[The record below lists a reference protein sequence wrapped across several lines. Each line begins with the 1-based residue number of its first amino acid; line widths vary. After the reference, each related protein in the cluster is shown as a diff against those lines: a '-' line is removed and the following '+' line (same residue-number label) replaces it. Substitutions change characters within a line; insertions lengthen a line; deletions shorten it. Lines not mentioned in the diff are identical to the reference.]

1 MQQQYLQRVRQAH
14 LQQQLREIQN
24 EYEANLKIEQDVAQA
39 FLQQQELNNVKREV
53 STPLQGQPI
62 VNTHLQGQQI
72 INTPP
77 HGQQIIT
84 TPPHGQSVPTNPLQ
98 GHQIVNKAYN
108 MRPQEFSL
116 RQGNIPLPTEN
127 MDNTKSVGH
136 RPPPQ
141 YVGHPQQNTVR
152 GQYLPNT
159 AMPSQYMPP
168 KEMVP
173 ANVPYVSRNGAIY
186 PATAMSPGPR
196 LLPCLIRVF

>member
-108 MRPQEFSL
+108 M
-116 RQGNIPLPTEN
+116 
-127 MDNTKSVGH
+127 
-136 RPPPQ
+136 
-141 YVGHPQQNTVR
+141 
-152 GQYLPNT
+152 
-159 AMPSQYMPP
+159 
-168 KEMVP
+168 
-173 ANVPYVSRNGAIY
+173 
-186 PATAMSPGPR
+186 
-196 LLPCLIRVF
+196 